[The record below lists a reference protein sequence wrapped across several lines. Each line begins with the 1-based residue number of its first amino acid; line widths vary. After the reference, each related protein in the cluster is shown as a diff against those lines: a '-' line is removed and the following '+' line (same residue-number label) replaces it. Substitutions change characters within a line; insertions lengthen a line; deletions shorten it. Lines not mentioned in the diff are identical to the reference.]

1 MLETIKKIFNRIPS
15 RAMTEYYQSRL
26 QLSSNIT
33 EIEAI
38 LAMNTLLSLN
48 EQERPSEAFK

>member
-1 MLETIKKIFNRIPS
+1 
-15 RAMTEYYQSRL
+15 MTEYYQSRL